1 MSYALYDVVGNLG
14 VMLVIGSYFMIQI
27 GKLAATS
34 LAYTAANILGAA
46 CILFSL
52 YFDFNMSAFL
62 VELFWLLISFVGLGR
77 IFLESRRTAQ

>member
-1 MSYALYDVVGNLG
+1 MNYALYDIVGNLG

-27 GKLAATS
+27 GKLEATS
-34 LAYTAANILGAA
+34 LAYTVANILGAV